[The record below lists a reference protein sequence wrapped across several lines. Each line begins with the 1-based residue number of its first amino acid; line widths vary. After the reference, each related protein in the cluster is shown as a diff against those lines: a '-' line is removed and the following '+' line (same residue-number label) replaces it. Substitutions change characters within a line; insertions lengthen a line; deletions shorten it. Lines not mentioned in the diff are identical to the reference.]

1 MYVCDILYITI
12 SEAPLASCP
21 TAAGKTS
28 RPSWRWTWDWFGP
41 QDRKKCGKTM
51 ETHGHSK
58 NMIWTSEM
66 VDFQGFSTAM
76 LVYWKLT
83 QLNVWQSNSLPWNSW
98 KVSMFDWQIIQNWIF
113 KWLLN
118 IILCL
123 FKTHII
129 DKILNGIL
137 SILGNYHPP
146 QVHNSTLRIFFHF
159 WRKVVFQLLTHGRV
173 YVRMVSVL
181 CLPYFWQTNIAMG
194 KAPFFGGK
202 SFINGSFQKLC

>member
-1 MYVCDILYITI
+1 
-12 SEAPLASCP
+12 
-21 TAAGKTS
+21 
-28 RPSWRWTWDWFGP
+28 
-41 QDRKKCGKTM
+41 
-51 ETHGHSK
+51 
-58 NMIWTSEM
+58 
-66 VDFQGFSTAM
+66 
-76 LVYWKLT
+76 LT
-83 QLNVWQSNSLPWNSW
+83 
-98 KVSMFDWQIIQNWIF
+98 
-113 KWLLN
+113 

-146 QVHNSTLRIFFHF
+146 KVHNSTLGIFFHF

-202 SFINGSFQKLC
+202 SFVNGNFKNYVKLPEGISVAYGGTMVVYNYNPGCNDCP